1 MTTPFRYYLRVRYQD
16 CDAQHVVFNS
26 RYSDYAD
33 ITSIE
38 FMRAALPRPTDG
50 FDGTFEIQSVRQ
62 VIEWKSSARFDYVLE
77 ISAWVSRIGTT
88 SFTLNAEMRRA
99 GEAQVRNFAS
109 AEYPG
114 PRAAKTWRSLCPWVP
129 ALGLT
134 PEAGMT
140 SVRRASR
147 RDILHPC
154 SQASFPISAR

>member
-99 GEAQVRNFAS
+99 GEAQVLATTETTYVHVDPKAFTKR
-109 AEYPG
+109 EIEPQM
-114 PRAAKTWRSLCPWVP
+114 RAAL
-129 ALGLT
+129 
-134 PEAGMT
+134 EAG
-140 SVRRASR
+140 
-147 RDILHPC
+147 
-154 SQASFPISAR
+154 ARGKTIDHAGYLR